1 MVENGPIPAVHE
13 VVRWRM
19 IDLCQWLWEE
29 HEINVSKQTLSR
41 ELRAMGYRK
50 LSARPRHHTQAAG
63 AVEAFKKLVTA
74 QVLKQAV
81 PPVPAVGWRG
91 VVAWGRSR
99 MRILVDMNSA
109 DRFQGVGGSRRPQ
122 PVVERRCLRAACG
135 ARGTPCGCTA
145 GARGTPQG
153 RDDRTPGAHRRT
165 GAPARIEQRQQRQAT
180 LQRRAEE
187 TVACRQSSATLRQ
200 EVGGQKGHPGETLR
214 RTETPDAIIDHYPP
228 TCAACGEPLTEAMV
242 TDHVARQVFD
252 LPDPQPLIVTE
263 HRAHGCS
270 CAACGTQTRA
280 AFPDWVTAPV
290 QYGTRIGAFVLY
302 LLHYQLLP
310 EKRLAALMADLFGV
324 HLVTATIARISQGC
338 AQRFQGFAAAVRD
351 RVAAAPV
358 KHMDETGFRIGGKTQ
373 WLHIASTIWLTF
385 YRVSPKRGSLLAHV
399 TGIVV
404 HDHWK
409 PYYTLKGVLHALCN
423 AHHLRELKALVEIEK
438 EDWAHKMQRLLRSA
452 CHATN
457 LACEQ
462 GVPLKP
468 GLIALIERRYDAIVA
483 NGLAFHEAQP
493 ALLKTR
499 PRGRPPRRV
508 GHNLLLRL
516 STRRQDVLRFLTHP
530 HVPFT
535 NNLAERDGR
544 MMKLRQKISGGFR
557 SNDGAMDFAVIRSVL
572 STARKQGWDMLQTLT
587 TDPRHLIANLRLG

>member
-1 MVENGPIPAVHE
+1 VDRAALSLLSKDDVCALLAAQEQRHAAALLAQEARHRAEMTGLQ
-13 VVRWRM
+13 VR
-19 IDLCQWLWEE
+19 ID
-29 HEINVSKQTLSR
+29 
-41 ELRAMGYRK
+41 EL
-50 LSARPRHHTQAAG
+50 
-63 AVEAFKKLVTA
+63 
-74 QVLKQAV
+74 
-81 PPVPAVGWRG
+81 
-91 VVAWGRSR
+91 
-99 MRILVDMNSA
+99 
-109 DRFQGVGGSRRPQ
+109 
-122 PVVERRCLRAACG
+122 ERRLG
-135 ARGTPCGCTA
+135 
-145 GARGTPQG
+145 
-153 RDDRTPGAHRRT
+153 
-165 GAPARIEQRQQRQAT
+165 
-180 LQRRAEE
+180 LN
-187 TVACRQSSATLRQ
+187 SSNSGKPPSSDGLKKPSRVGSLRQ
-200 EVGGQKGHPGETLR
+200 RSGKTLGGQKGHPGATLR

-270 CAACGTQTRA
+270 CAACGTRTRA

-324 HLVTATIARISQGC
+324 QLVTATIARISQGC
-338 AQRFQGFAAAVRD
+338 AKRFQGFADAVRD

-587 TDPRHLIANLRLG
+587 TDPRDLIANLRLG